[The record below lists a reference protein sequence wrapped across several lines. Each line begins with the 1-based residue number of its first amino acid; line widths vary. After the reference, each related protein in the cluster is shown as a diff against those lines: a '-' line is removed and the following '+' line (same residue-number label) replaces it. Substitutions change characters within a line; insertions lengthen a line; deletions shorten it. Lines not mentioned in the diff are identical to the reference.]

1 MEISTMIANRLRF
14 SIQNTSDKAET
25 WRRAAYQECFR
36 LPPGQS
42 NRTDP
47 LHPDLFQLAQS
58 GRDLVFQNS
67 TRCHGIA
74 AEDEHKPKL
83 KALQI
88 ADRSHNH
95 LVGMQDTIARKRASS
110 QTLRART

>member
-1 MEISTMIANRLRF
+1 MVR
-14 SIQNTSDKAET
+14 ET
-25 WRRAAYQECFR
+25 
-36 LPPGQS
+36 
-42 NRTDP
+42 T
-47 LHPDLFQLAQS
+47 
-58 GRDLVFQNS
+58 
-67 TRCHGIA
+67 GIA

-95 LVGMQDTIARKRASS
+95 LVGMQDTIAGKRASS